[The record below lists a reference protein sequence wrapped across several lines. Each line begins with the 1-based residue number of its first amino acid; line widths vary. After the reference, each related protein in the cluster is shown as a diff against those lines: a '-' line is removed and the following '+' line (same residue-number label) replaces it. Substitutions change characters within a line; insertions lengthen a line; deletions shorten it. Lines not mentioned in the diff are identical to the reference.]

1 VLPLLVLGVAHWGF
15 GLDGLPLAVL
25 VVAAALPTGSNALL
39 FAQRY
44 RAREVEASGTIV
56 VSTMAFAAVVP
67 LWLTVLKGF
76 FGGF

>member
-1 VLPLLVLGVAHWGF
+1 M
-15 GLDGLPLAVL
+15 D
-25 VVAAALPTGSNALL
+25 TL
-39 FAQRY
+39 F
-44 RAREVEASGTIV
+44 ASGTIV